1 MASAWALVE
10 GLRNCGRAMVLKAD
24 YGSMTLQVRVAETEG
39 RDA

>member
-10 GLRNCGRAMVLKAD
+10 GLRNCGRAMVLKVD
-24 YGSMTLQVRVAETEG
+24 YAGMTLHVRVAETEG